1 MAKKNTAAQDFAA
14 GYSHDDL
21 KALNDTNAAAG
32 TSSAPCVKWTIRIS
46 KLACPT
52 TAVTKACR

>member
-1 MAKKNTAAQDFAA
+1 MPKKNIASQDFAA
-14 GYSHDDL
+14 GYSHADL
-21 KALNDTNAAAG
+21 KALNDTNPAAG
-32 TSSAPCVKWTIRIS
+32 TSSAPCVRWTIRIS